1 MKRVFDPTTAA
12 TTNRPHNKGVA
23 INDDASRLDGVAKVT
38 GRAKYSR
45 DTYLPRSVFVGYIRC
60 PFGAG
65 ELETFE
71 KEAALA
77 VPGVL
82 EIEVRG
88 REGKYHGQQV
98 GYLVAESPLAM
109 KRGLRALKPRWKR
122 LPAKIG
128 RMDEVED
135 STPPN
140 EDAKAITAKAD
151 HVLTAVYS
159 TACQTHVSLETH
171 GGVVDHRGES
181 ATMYSSTQGTFA
193 ARDGMKD
200 ILGLPNSQL
209 EVICEYVGAGFG
221 SKLNGPGKEGQDAG
235 RVSKKLGRPAYCFV
249 DRKEDQLDTGNRPSH
264 RASVML
270 GFTKDGTILGG
281 EIRTWGGIGVAGGGG
296 GIRVPTGR
304 YDFGEVK
311 SKSTDVKFNA
321 GAPRP
326 FRAPGH
332 PPAAFFE
339 ELILDE
345 VATISGVDPVELR
358 IRLERDEDRKE
369 MMRQGAKLIGWSN
382 RKATGS
388 QKGILRRGYGLGTCT
403 WHRGATGTVC
413 EVVINRDGSVEARTG
428 TQDIGTGQRTIM
440 GILAADGLGIPL
452 NMVSVRLGNST
463 LPVGPG
469 SGGSMVAPNTGP
481 AMMNAADDARAK
493 FLEAVAKTAG
503 VDAAGLSIKNGKIMQ
518 GDKPLMSF
526 AEACGKLSAE
536 SITGRGEWNQ
546 QLAREDKSTGH
557 SHGVQFAEVEVDT
570 ETGIVR
576 VKRVVA
582 FQSGGKIICRKTSE
596 SQVIGGVIQ
605 GISYAL
611 FEDRILDRTT
621 GAMVNPNM
629 ESYKI
634 LGPNDMPHIEPIL
647 WTRNQTGIR
656 SLGEPPSVPTA
667 AAVAGAVYNALGVPI
682 RHLPITPD
690 KILAALEGAKS

>member
-1 MKRVFDPTTAA
+1 VRPTFDPTTAA
-12 TTNRPHNKGVA
+12 TANRPINKGAA
-23 INDDASRLDGVAKVT
+23 INGDTSRLDGVAKVT

-45 DTYLPRSVFVGYIRC
+45 DMYLPKGVFVGYVRC

-65 ELETFE
+65 ELESFDRD
-71 KEAALA
+71 AALG
-77 VPGVL
+77 VPGVVDV
-82 EIEVRG
+82 EVSG
-88 REGKYHGQQV
+88 KEGKYHGQQV
-98 GYLVAESPLAM
+98 GYVVAESPLAM
-109 KRGLRALKPRWKR
+109 KRGIRALRAKWKQ

-128 RMDEVED
+128 RIDEVED
-135 STPPN
+135 AAAPSG
-140 EDAKAITAKAD
+140 EAKAILDKAD
-151 HVLTAVYS
+151 YVLTATYS
-159 TACQTHVSLETH
+159 TAVQTHVSLETH
-171 GGVVDHRGES
+171 GGVVDHKGDS

-200 ILGLPNSQL
+200 ILDLPNSQI

-221 SKLNGPGKEGQDAG
+221 SKLNGPGKEGQVAG

-296 GIRVPTGR
+296 NIPLPTGR
-304 YDFGEVK
+304 YDFGEIK
-311 SKSTDVKFNA
+311 KKHADVKFNA

-339 ELILDE
+339 ELVLDE
-345 VATISGVDPVELR
+345 IATTAGVDPVELR

-369 MMRQGAKLIGWSN
+369 MMRLGSKLIGWEN

-388 QKGILRRGYGLGTCT
+388 QKGVIRRGYGLGTCT
-403 WHRGATGTVC
+403 WHQRATRTAC
-413 EVVINRDGSVEARTG
+413 EIVINRDGSVEARTG
-428 TQDIGTGQRTIM
+428 TQDIGTGQKTIM
-440 GILAADGLGIPL
+440 GVLAADGLGIPL
-452 NMVSVRLGNST
+452 SMVTVRLGNSS
-463 LPVGPG
+463 LPEGPG

-481 AMMNAADDARAK
+481 AMMSAAEDARK
-493 FLEAVAKTAG
+493 KLLDAVGKIAG
-503 VDAAGLSIKNGKIMQ
+503 VDAAGLTVKDAKVMQ
-518 GDKPLMSF
+518 GDKALMSF

-536 SITGRGEWNQ
+536 TITGHGEWSDQ
-546 QLAREDKSTGH
+546 HARNDTTKGH
-557 SHGVQFAEVEVDT
+557 SHGVQFADVEVDT

-582 FQSGGKIICRKTSE
+582 FQSGGRIICRKTSE

-629 ESYKI
+629 EWYKI

-667 AAVAGAVYNALGVPI
+667 AAVAGAVYNAIGVPM

-690 KILAALEGAKS
+690 KVLAALEGGKS